1 MLDGTPQRSL
11 EFGSRRLGS
20 DEVVRDHTEN
30 PGRKEHRDV
39 AEVGNV
45 NLPLVTRKYAGNDQV
60 VGAGDQREKAYTWSV
75 RSRAMETRK
84 ETRIGSELAT
94 NA

>member
-1 MLDGTPQRSL
+1 
-11 EFGSRRLGS
+11 
-20 DEVVRDHTEN
+20 
-30 PGRKEHRDV
+30 V

-45 NLPLVTRKYAGNDQV
+45 NLPLVAREYTGNDQV
-60 VGAGDQREKAYTWSV
+60 VGASDQREKAYTRSA

-84 ETRIGSELAT
+84 ERRIGSEFAA

>member
-1 MLDGTPQRSL
+1 MRAAIG
-11 EFGSRRLGS
+11 LG
-20 DEVVRDHTEN
+20 DEIVRDHTEN
-30 PGRKEHRDV
+30 PGREEHRDV

-45 NLPLVTRKYAGNDQV
+45 DLPLVTCKYTGNDQV
-60 VGAGDQREKAYTWSV
+60 VGASDQREKAYIWSA

-84 ETRIGSELAT
+84 ERRIGAELAA

>member
-1 MLDGTPQRSL
+1 
-11 EFGSRRLGS
+11 
-20 DEVVRDHTEN
+20 
-30 PGRKEHRDV
+30 
-39 AEVGNV
+39 V

-84 ETRIGSELAT
+84 ETRIRSQFAT

>member
-1 MLDGTPQRSL
+1 M
-11 EFGSRRLGS
+11 
-20 DEVVRDHTEN
+20 
-30 PGRKEHRDV
+30 

-45 NLPLVTRKYAGNDQV
+45 NLALVARKYTGNDEV
-60 VGAGDQREKAYTWSV
+60 VGASDQREKAYTWSA

-84 ETRIGSELAT
+84 ERRIGSELAT

>member
-1 MLDGTPQRSL
+1 
-11 EFGSRRLGS
+11 
-20 DEVVRDHTEN
+20 
-30 PGRKEHRDV
+30 V

-45 NLPLVTRKYAGNDQV
+45 NLPLVARKYTGDDQV
-60 VGAGDQREKAYTWSV
+60 VGASDQREKAYTWSA

-84 ETRIGSELAT
+84 ERRIGSELAT